1 MKSISLLAL
10 LLIASSCSSIREMMD
25 MSPTPDAVIAAEDA
39 AKVASLVKKLHEPAH
54 TSFFGAQ
61 AEGEREEAPN
71 TLAEMKAYVAIPD
84 LAQAVV
90 KDTNHQLRANAAHAL
105 WILSD
110 HAQAAEPALR
120 EALKDNW
127 TNVNL
132 YAALAL
138 WDMHVASTELIPVLK
153 ELCASRDLY
162 AAVRAANLAITIEKD
177 PTDYVQ
183 CLMRGMF
190 DREESFHVIA
200 TIRDGTRYKAYLPV
214 LLEGTRSAYPKVRTT
229 SVNLLGAYVYASPE
243 VTYLLRK
250 MAVSEGNETVRLNAV
265 QSLVSGGEG
274 LEAGV
279 PAGTAEGTGAETI
292 ALLVTLLQGDD
303 WQVRKMSA
311 QALRDAR
318 AGGPEV
324 IAALTAT
331 LKDPVNDVRIAAA
344 HALRDLGLPAAAPAK
359 PALYAIWSDYVKLA
373 NANAKISSDDTD
385 FFHAVWRT
393 LTELGETPAG
403 APAP

>member
-1 MKSISLLAL
+1 MKSIGILAL
-10 LLIASSCSSIREMMD
+10 LFIASACSSIRDMVD
-25 MSPTPDAVIAAEDA
+25 MSPTPDAVIAAQDA
-39 AKVASLVKKLHEPAH
+39 ATVAALVKKLHEPAH
-54 TSFFGAQ
+54 TSFLGAA
-61 AEGEREEAPN
+61 AEGEREAAPN
-71 TLAEMKAYVAIPD
+71 TLAGMKAYVAIPD
-84 LAQAVV
+84 LAQAMV
-90 KDTNHQLRANAAHAL
+90 KDSNHQLRANAAHAL
-105 WILSD
+105 WIMSD

-120 EALKDNW
+120 QALKDDW

-138 WDMHVASTELIPVLK
+138 SDMHAAGPELIPVLQ

-162 AAVRAANLAITIEKD
+162 AAVRAADLAITIEKD

-190 DREESFHVIA
+190 DREQSLHVV
-200 TIRDGTRYKAYLPV
+200 TTMRDGPLYKAYLPV
-214 LLEGTRSAYPKVRTT
+214 LLEGTRSAYPKVRTA
-229 SVNLLGAYVYASPE
+229 SVNVLGAAVFASPE

-265 QSLVSGGEG
+265 QSLVSGGGG

-324 IAALTAT
+324 IAALSAA

-344 HALRDLGLPAAAPAK
+344 QALRDIGLPAAAPAM
-359 PALYAIWSDYVKLA
+359 
-373 NANAKISSDDTD
+373 
-385 FFHAVWRT
+385 
-393 LTELGETPAG
+393 GEKPAG
-403 APAP
+403 APEP